1 MHGRNAVNN
10 SWSLELVKYLI
21 VSPSNLALAKLYFL
35 SLLPTYHQNMIYRFV
50 YIAYHVIWNNIK
62 NVIAN
67 LTVFSVCLL
76 RKIKNINSFW
86 NESRYLKLNVLK
98 EIALKILKA
107 LKFFLKYF
115 SLFFIVLLMR
125 ISWIIT
131 TFITT

>member
-50 YIAYHVIWNNIK
+50 YIACNVIWNNIK

-98 EIALKILKA
+98 EIALKILIA
-107 LKFFLKYF
+107 LKFFLEYF
-115 SLFFIVLLMR
+115 SLFFIVLLML
-125 ISWIIT
+125 IS
-131 TFITT
+131 